1 MGTNESKKSRF
12 PSIWGNALSLLI
24 LFAII
29 IGAHFWVENQGGDTM
44 PPVSKETQIILEETD
59 TNPEIEGAR
68 VVVVP
73 PAESFIIEDEPIVQ
87 EEPQPEKIAEEVVQ
101 EVKKEEAK
109 EVEPERETPKTS
121 FSDEYRENDPYT
133 SGGNQDLDRL
143 YIEEKRDQKN
153 SATLSNSTKLSITE
167 RDQFI
172 PFENLKTGD
181 Q

>member
-29 IGAHFWVENQGGDTM
+29 IGAHFWVENQGDDEM

-59 TNPEIEGAR
+59 TNPEVEGAR

-73 PAESFIIEDEPIVQ
+73 PAESFVIEEKPIVQ
-87 EEPQPEKIAEEVVQ
+87 EEPKPEKIAEEVVQ
-101 EVKKEEAK
+101 EVKKEE
-109 EVEPERETPKTS
+109 VETERETPKTS

-133 SGGNQDLDRL
+133 SGGDQDLDRL

-181 Q
+181 K